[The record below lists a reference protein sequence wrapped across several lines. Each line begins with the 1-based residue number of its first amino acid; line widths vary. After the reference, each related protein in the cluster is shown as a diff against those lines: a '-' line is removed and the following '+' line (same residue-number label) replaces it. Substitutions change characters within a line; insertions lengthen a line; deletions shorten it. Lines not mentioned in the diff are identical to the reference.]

1 MNLYLYLT
9 HAEWADSWINGGEV
23 PFYVASRYRREE
35 RSGIF
40 TPDENLIDS
49 STFDVK
55 RISPYIKFGED
66 VRGLVL
72 IGNKFDGEVI
82 DGTVTR
88 YHEDGLV
95 ICLCGKRSKFIARKL
110 GKKACVK
117 INDVVSLK
125 KLIDDFTGIKGKE
138 GRCSYTASHIRNHF
152 LKSTYDEWQQ
162 EYRLFWHDVQDLKIQ
177 LPPNTAKLE
186 FILP

>member
-1 MNLYLYLT
+1 MSLYLYLT
-9 HAEWADSWINGGEV
+9 HADWADAWISGGVV
-23 PFYVASRYRREE
+23 PFYVASRYRRED
-35 RSGIF
+35 RAGIY

-55 RISPYIKFGED
+55 RINPYIKFGDGVMGVVFE
-66 VRGLVL
+66 
-72 IGNKFDGEVI
+72 GNNFGGEVI

-95 ICLCGKRSKFIARKL
+95 ICLCEKKSKFIARKL
-110 GKKACVK
+110 GKKACVR
-117 INDVVSLK
+117 IDDVATLK
-125 KLIDDFTGIKGKE
+125 KLIDDYTGVKGID
-138 GRCSYTASHIRNHF
+138 GRCSYTASHHRNHF

-162 EYRLFWHDVQDLKIQ
+162 EYRLFWHDVQDIKIQ
-177 LPPNTAKLE
+177 LPPNIAKLE